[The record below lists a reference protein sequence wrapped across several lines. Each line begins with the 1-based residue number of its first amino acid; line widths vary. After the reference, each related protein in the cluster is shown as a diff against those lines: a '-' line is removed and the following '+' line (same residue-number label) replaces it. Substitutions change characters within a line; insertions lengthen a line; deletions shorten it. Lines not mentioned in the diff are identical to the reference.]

1 MNIRVIGVVFIVV
14 LFALT
19 SGYMSYSMYGGSGLK
34 EVFNSKNI
42 QVIQKTAAGTVPHEV
57 SIKNNGND
65 TIMVKKGETLASSIS
80 SNMVIAEDKSIGPK
94 TEVTVKAFSL
104 EPSKR
109 AIAGTKLLPVNT
121 TYDAVTQV
129 ISSTDLSNSDST
141 YNAQLQIW
149 EIMTGG
155 NLNPYTGEPV
165 ALVENKN
172 LRWSQFR
179 QDISKAK
186 SDVMSTFNVNENE
199 LGSLKDKQIN
209 SSQSWID
216 NATNYI
222 KSSLGI

>member
-1 MNIRVIGVVFIVV
+1 MNIRVIGVVVIIV

-19 SGYMSYSMYGGSGLK
+19 SGYISYSMYGGTGLK
-34 EVFNSKNI
+34 DVYSNKNI
-42 QVIQKTAAGTVPHEV
+42 QVIQKTNAGSVPHEV
-57 SIKNNGND
+57 TVKNNGND
-65 TIMVKKGETLASSIS
+65 AITVKKGETLASSIS
-80 SNMVIAEDKSIGPK
+80 SNMVFAEDKSIGPK
-94 TEVTVKAFSL
+94 TEGTVKVFSL

-129 ISSTDLSNSDST
+129 IKSTDLSNSDST

-155 NLNPYTGEPV
+155 NLNPYSGEPV
-165 ALVENKN
+165 ALVKNKN
-172 LRWSQFR
+172 LKWSQFR

-186 SDVMSTFNVNENE
+186 SDVMSKFNVNENE
-199 LGSLKDKQIN
+199 LGSLKDKKLNIG
-209 SSQSWID
+209 QSWID
-216 NATNYI
+216 NTINYI